1 MHCTSC
7 GASIGGTNRFCSNCG
22 ASTSG
27 DQNNVPNYLVPAI
40 LTTIFCCVPLGIVSI
55 VYAAKVNGQIA
66 QGDVEGAKRSSEQ
79 AKLWAW
85 ISFGVG
91 IAVYSIFV
99 ILPVLAYISLDY

>member
-7 GASIGGTNRFCSNCG
+7 GARVGETDSFCANCG
-22 ASTSG
+22 TSRSG
-27 DQNNVPNYLVPAI
+27 NQDNVPDYLVPAI
-40 LTTIFCCVPLGIVSI
+40 LTTIFCCVPFGIVSI

-91 IAVYSIFV
+91 IAVYSIFI
-99 ILPVLAYISLDY
+99 ILPALALISFDY